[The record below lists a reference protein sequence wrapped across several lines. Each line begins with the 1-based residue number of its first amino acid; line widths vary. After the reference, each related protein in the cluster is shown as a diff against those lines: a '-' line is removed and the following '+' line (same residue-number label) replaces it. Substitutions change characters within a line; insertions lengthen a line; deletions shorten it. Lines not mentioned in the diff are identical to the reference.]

1 MFKKKLAEG
10 KSNERMN
17 SQILDKEDAR
27 DKKLELMLK
36 TGEIHVRNPFLC
48 VCRIEGSK
56 ESL

>member
-1 MFKKKLAEG
+1 
-10 KSNERMN
+10 MN
-17 SQILDKEDAR
+17 SQILDKEEVR

-36 TGEIHVRNPFLC
+36 TGEVHVRNPFLC